1 MLARLK
7 GTIAKKN
14 VDSLIVDVN
23 GVGYDVNITTNT
35 FSRLPEGEDA
45 VVTLFIHTAVREDAL
60 ELFGFLEEKEK
71 ELFRL
76 LISVSGIGPR
86 LARNILS
93 GTTINDLISAIRN
106 GETTRLNALPGI
118 GKKTSERIVIDLKD
132 KVLKAF
138 EGVSGGGEGLDSTGA
153 QPVGEHGAILDDVLS
168 ALINMGYKPNLAEMA
183 VKKAKANLTGTESF
197 EVAFKA
203 CLKGMSGK

>member
-138 EGVSGGGEGLDSTGA
+138 DVVSGGGEGLDSAGA

-183 VKKAKANLTGTESF
+183 VKKAKVNLTGTESF
-197 EVAFKA
+197 EIAFKA

>member
-1 MLARLK
+1 MIARLK
-7 GTIAKKN
+7 GVIVQKK
-14 VDSLIVDVN
+14 VDSLILDVS
-23 GVGYDVNITTNT
+23 GVGYDVKITTNT
-35 FSRLPEGEDA
+35 FSHLPADDDS

-71 ELFRL
+71 ALFKL
-76 LISVSGIGPR
+76 LVSVSGIGPK
-86 LARNILS
+86 LARNVLS
-93 GTTINDLISAIRN
+93 GTTTNDLINAIRN
-106 GETTRLNALPGI
+106 GETVRLNALPGV

-138 EGVSGGGEGLDSTGA
+138 DVVTSGVDDALTSGAATT
-153 QPVGEHGAILDDVLS
+153 GEHGAVLNDVLS

-183 VKKAKANLTGTESF
+183 VKKAKTILTGDESF
-197 EVAFKA
+197 EAAFKA